1 MPPGADVVFA
11 SQKLGLVGKKALR
24 KGVGPNMRKLVLV
37 SFLTLLIIATVR
49 GQEVSGVKGVVVDK
63 SNAPIAGVEVVLDSE
78 KVGLHLKATTND
90 AGEYQFLRVAPGPG
104 YTLSFSKDGFSKLE
118 FTDVYLG
125 VNSTSTRNAIH
136 EIGVITQSVEVK
148 ATGEQTLD
156 TTDATIGNVFGTDL
170 LHSLPIQ
177 FRDSPA
183 ALLGLQPGVVLAG
196 NNDPSS
202 NREGSV
208 TGARADQGNITV
220 DGIDANDQATGQ
232 AFATVGNAPID
243 AVQEFRGITAG
254 DTSDLGRSS
263 GAQIQL
269 VTKSGTNNWHGN
281 AYEYH
286 RNTITEANSF
296 FNNKN
301 GIDRPALI
309 RNQFGGS
316 LGGPVKKDKLFFF
329 FNYEGRR
336 DASQDQELRT
346 VPLDNVRN
354 GVLNY
359 INNGPG
365 CDASATLQTAP
376 QCISSTPATGP
387 NSLAALDPAHTGAD
401 AALLSFVTGRYPS
414 ANDLSAGD
422 GINTG
427 GFRFNA
433 PVRLAFNTYTSRVDF
448 NLTPNQRLFGRFN
461 IVRSSRTD
469 DINNVAAQ
477 FPGDPTPA
485 SQITQR
491 DYGFAIGH
499 TWNISNAK
507 INQAVFGITSSR
519 LGFPSIFQPA
529 FPNSYTLAGTTN
541 GSLLSAP
548 FPTLQSQFRI
558 VPVPTIR
565 DDFSW
570 TKGHHL
576 IQFGGTFKPQHQTST
591 QINDFNFVSIGLGGL
606 LNSLTASQRPSDIL
620 ASTVARTEWDQT

>member
-1 MPPGADVVFA
+1 MPPGADVVF
-11 SQKLGLVGKKALR
+11 SGQKLGLVGKKALR
-24 KGVGPNMRKLVLV
+24 KGVGPNMGKLVLV

-63 SNAPIAGVEVVLDSE
+63 SNAPIAGVEVVLDNE

-125 VNSTSTRNAIH
+125 VNSTSTRNAIL

-196 NNDPSS
+196 NNDPSG

-243 AVQEFRGITAG
+243 AIQEFRGVTAG
-254 DTSDLGRSS
+254 ETSEFGRSS

-269 VTKSGTNNWHGN
+269 VTKSGGNDWHGA

-286 RNTITEANSF
+286 RNTITAANSF
-296 FNNKN
+296 FNNAA
-301 GIDRPALI
+301 GVARPALI
-309 RNQFGGS
+309 RNQFGTS

-336 DASQDQELRT
+336 DASQDNIART
-346 VPLDNVRN
+346 VPLYHMRN
-354 GVLNY
+354 GQLAYLN
-359 INNGPG
+359 NTGG
-365 CDASATLQTAP
+365 LSL
-376 QCISSTPATGP
+376 TPATGA
-387 NSLAALDPAHTGAD
+387 NSLAALDPAGIGVD
-401 AALLSFVTGRYPS
+401 MGLLNFVTNRYPR
-414 ANDLSAGD
+414 ANDLTEGD
-422 GINTG
+422 GINSG
-427 GFRFNA
+427 GLRFNA
-433 PVRLAFNTYTSRVDF
+433 PFALGNNTYTTRIDY
-448 NLTPNQRLFGRFN
+448 NLTNKQKLFGRFN
-461 IVRSSRTD
+461 IVRSAQTD
-469 DINNVAAQ
+469 DINNVAAH
-477 FPGDPTPA
+477 FPEDSTPA
-485 SQITQR
+485 SQITTR
-491 DYGFAIGH
+491 DYAFAIGH
-499 TWNISNAK
+499 TWNISTNN
-507 INQAVFGITSSR
+507 INQAVFG
-519 LGFPSIFQPA
+519 
-529 FPNSYTLAGTTN
+529 
-541 GSLLSAP
+541 
-548 FPTLQSQFRI
+548 
-558 VPVPTIR
+558 
-565 DDFSW
+565 
-570 TKGHHL
+570 
-576 IQFGGTFKPQHQTST
+576 
-591 QINDFNFVSIGLGGL
+591 
-606 LNSLTASQRPSDIL
+606 
-620 ASTVARTEWDQT
+620 